1 MQIDYCSIYYGKS
14 IVGTPWIIVD
24 FNSNLLWILI
34 VKLSLTEKSDELALR
49 GKMIFS

>member
-24 FNSNLLWILI
+24 FNSKITI
-34 VKLSLTEKSDELALR
+34 LSLTGKSDELALR
-49 GKMIFS
+49 GKIVFS